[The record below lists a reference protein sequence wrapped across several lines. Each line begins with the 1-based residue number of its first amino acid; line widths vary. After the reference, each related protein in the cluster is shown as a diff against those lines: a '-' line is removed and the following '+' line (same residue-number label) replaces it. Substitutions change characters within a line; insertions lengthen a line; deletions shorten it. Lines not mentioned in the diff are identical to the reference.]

1 MTSVYLDFS
10 AKTPVA
16 DEVLQEMLPY
26 FSKNFGNP
34 SSIHQY
40 GQKSKAALETARER
54 VASVIQA
61 RSAEILFVSGGTE
74 SINLAIRNGLASGN
88 GTVHLI
94 TTAVEHRAVLETCRQ
109 LEKNGVSVTYLQP
122 DTYGMIHPNHIA
134 DAIRPETRLISIMHV
149 NNEIGTIN
157 PIAEIGEISHERGIL
172 FHTDAVQSFGKLPI
186 DVNKMNIDLLSCS
199 AHKIYGPKGVGA
211 LYIRQG
217 IPFNKLIFGG
227 EQERNRRGGTENIPG
242 IVGFGKAAELCGRE
256 TTRRSDHLK
265 NLQNLLW
272 DKIRENIPDV
282 FLNGHPIRRL
292 PGNLNIAFTGIDA
305 NSLLISLDMKGIAA
319 SNGSACSSGS
329 SKPSH
334 VLAGIG
340 LPPEKING
348 TLRISLGRTNTIEE
362 IEYTAKVLV
371 EEVKRIRLLRNKS
384 R

>member
-1 MTSVYLDFS
+1 MPSVYLDYS
-10 AKTPVA
+10 ATTPVA

-26 FSKNFGNP
+26 FSQNFGNP
-34 SSIHQY
+34 SSIHQF

-54 VASVIQA
+54 LASVIQA
-61 RSAEILFVSGGTE
+61 RSSEILFLSGGTE
-74 SINLAIRNGLASGN
+74 SINLAIRSVLTSSNA
-88 GTVHLI
+88 TVHII
-94 TTAVEHRAVLETCRQ
+94 TAAVEHQSVLETCRQ

-122 DTYGMIHPNHIA
+122 DTYGMIHPNNVA

-157 PIAEIGEISHERGIL
+157 PIAEIGELSHERGIL

-186 DVNKMNIDLLSCS
+186 DVNNMNIDLLSCS
-199 AHKIYGPKGVGA
+199 SHKIYGPKGVGA

-242 IVGFGKAAELCGRE
+242 IVGFGKAAEICGRE
-256 TTRRSDHLK
+256 TTKRSDHLK

-272 DKIRENIPDV
+272 DNIRKTIPDV
-282 FLNGHPIRRL
+282 LLNGHPNMRL
-292 PGNLNIAFTGIDA
+292 PGNLNIAFTGINV

-340 LPPEKING
+340 LPPERINE

-362 IEYTAKVLV
+362 VEYTAKVLV
-371 EEVKRIRLLRNKS
+371 EEVKRIRSLRNKS

>member
-10 AKTPVA
+10 ATTPVA

-122 DTYGMIHPNHIA
+122 DTYGMIHPNRIA